1 MEFEYRTRTGAVHAR
16 ERRCHCY
23 EEMKL
28 ATKGVPIQ
36 MEGPFDFSLALGCS
50 GSLHKAGAM
59 ETGIIGLG
67 TLEPARN
74 GKVYP

>member
-1 MEFEYRTRTGAVHAR
+1 MEFEYCTRTGAVHAR

-23 EEMKL
+23 KEMKL
-28 ATKGVPIQ
+28 ATTDGANRDGFSV
-36 MEGPFDFSLALGCS
+36 DFSRALGFS